1 MALYR
6 SSLVQF
12 SGAKSI
18 STASLP
24 QWLVSLPRMNVI
36 SVGGYDIRV
45 TFVITL
51 IVMLIAHFAL
61 TRLRRGRHFYA
72 VGSNPAAARFAGIN
86 VNWTVFFA
94 FTLSG
99 ALAGLTGFLFLARF
113 GNITVV
119 AGLGFELKSVASA
132 VVGGVNIFGGSG
144 SVIGA
149 FLGAI
154 LVDVLDT
161 SLVRWEVISEFW
173 REAVLGALILLSVTA
188 DTLLSRKLL
197 AISLKK
203 TKSAQEQMATFQ
215 ESLTTR
221 KGQ

>member
-1 MALYR
+1 
-6 SSLVQF
+6 
-12 SGAKSI
+12 
-18 STASLP
+18 
-24 QWLVSLPRMNVI
+24 
-36 SVGGYDIRV
+36 
-45 TFVITL
+45 VITL
-51 IVMLIAHFAL
+51 VVLLVAHFAL
-61 TRLRRGRHFYA
+61 TRLRGGRHFYA

-86 VNWTVFFA
+86 VNRTVFLA

-203 TKSAQEQMATFQ
+203 TKSTPKQMAAF
-215 ESLTTR
+215 EDSLTTR
-221 KGQ
+221 KGL